1 MNTQSNRILKFNLIA
16 LPKKADLVVRVSFGV
31 LIAMLGALIMLL
43 PKSDAFL
50 SLVNQ
55 NTANPAFAVYV
66 LNNLAVVARHLYLT
80 SVVLL
85 LGKVLIKDSKTKFT
99 PIFYLVNLV
108 FYLTFIF
115 KIRHF
120 MEFFNFTIKIN
131 IKIID
136 IKFVISKKLIYFCPI
151 KIQRHI
157 AGANIVNNMRITAEV
172 KKIIC
177 ENLAYASIDLGISP
191 ITLNENIRKRPYL
204 MLKKPNLEVV
214 KKYAETDNLD
224 DIFEFESDEEREL
237 LLKKYKVL

>member
-1 MNTQSNRILKFNLIA
+1 MQKYN
-16 LPKKADLVVRVSFGV
+16 
-31 LIAMLGALIMLL
+31 
-43 PKSDAFL
+43 
-50 SLVNQ
+50 
-55 NTANPAFAVYV
+55 
-66 LNNLAVVARHLYLT
+66 
-80 SVVLL
+80 
-85 LGKVLIKDSKTKFT
+85 
-99 PIFYLVNLV
+99 
-108 FYLTFIF
+108 
-115 KIRHF
+115 
-120 MEFFNFTIKIN
+120 KIN